1 MNALTSADCATA
13 VPIDV
18 EHVAPD
24 TIVARIR
31 PDLGDPVFA
40 GHYPGFPLLPG
51 VHIFEFVHRA
61 VRAAA
66 PELALAEI
74 VSCRFLLPFRGDD
87 ELVVTIRRSGDLW
100 RGEVAA
106 AAVPVA
112 EVLLRYASEE
122 CAP

>member
-1 MNALTSADCATA
+1 MTTRDCATA
-13 VPIDV
+13 VPVDV
-18 EHVAPD
+18 ERVAPD

-61 VRAAA
+61 VRAVA
-66 PELALAEI
+66 PELVLTEI

-87 ELVVTIRRSGDLW
+87 ELVITIHRDGELW
-100 RGEVAA
+100 RGEVAV

-122 CAP
+122 